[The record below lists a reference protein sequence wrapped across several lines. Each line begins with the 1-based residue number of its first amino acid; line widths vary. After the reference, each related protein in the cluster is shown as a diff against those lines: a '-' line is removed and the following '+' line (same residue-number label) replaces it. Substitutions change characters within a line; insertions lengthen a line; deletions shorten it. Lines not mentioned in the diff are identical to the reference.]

1 VLYLWGA
8 ILSKK
13 GLGVWF
19 FSTLTAVAAVHLA
32 DAANAFLF
40 NKPATLLNLY
50 PVDRMKLQAITPDIY
65 FLVSAV
71 STILFWGLTCAI
83 AFENPVEEFLNKILS
98 DAKKQSTV
106 ETQLLEE
113 KSEILDSMNE
123 TIEMNNCILSQV
135 KDVVYNIRAEIKE
148 IQPLKEVLEKI
159 KTELN
164 ALKRELKNVEVKLQ
178 YPNICLAC
186 GKPVLPEFN
195 ICPYCGETL
204 KPMREQVV
212 PLEKYR

>member
-1 VLYLWGA
+1 V
-8 ILSKK
+8 
-13 GLGVWF
+13 
-19 FSTLTAVAAVHLA
+19 
-32 DAANAFLF
+32 
-40 NKPATLLNLY
+40 
-50 PVDRMKLQAITPDIY
+50 KLQAITPDIY
-65 FLVSAV
+65 LLVSAA
-71 STILFWGLTCAI
+71 STILFWGITCAI
-83 AFENPVEEFLNKILS
+83 AFENPVEAFLNKILS
-98 DAKKQSTV
+98 DAKKQSAV

-113 KSEILDSMNE
+113 KSEILDAMNE
-123 TIEMNNCILSQV
+123 TIEMNNYILSQV

-164 ALKRELKNVEVKLQ
+164 ALKRELKNVEGKLQ

-204 KPMREQVV
+204 KPVKEQVI

>member
-1 VLYLWGA
+1 M
-8 ILSKK
+8 SKK

-19 FSTLTAVAAVHLA
+19 FSTLTAIAAVHLI

-40 NKPATLLNLY
+40 NKPAVLLSLY
-50 PVDRMKLQAITPDIY
+50 PFDEAKIQAITPNIY
-65 FLVSAV
+65 FLATAA
-71 STILFWGLTCAI
+71 STALFWGLTCAI
-83 AFENPVEEFLNKILS
+83 AFENPVETFLNKILS
-98 DAKKQSTV
+98 EAKKQSAV

-113 KSEILDSMNE
+113 KSEILDAMNE
-123 TIEMNNCILSQV
+123 TIEMNSQILSQV

-148 IQPLKEVLEKI
+148 IQPLKEAMERI
-159 KTELN
+159 KTELSI
-164 ALKRELKNVEVKLQ
+164 LKRELKIFEEKLK
-178 YPNICLAC
+178 YPNLCLAC

-204 KPMREQVV
+204 KPVKEQVI

>member
-1 VLYLWGA
+1 
-8 ILSKK
+8 
-13 GLGVWF
+13 
-19 FSTLTAVAAVHLA
+19 
-32 DAANAFLF
+32 
-40 NKPATLLNLY
+40 
-50 PVDRMKLQAITPDIY
+50 
-65 FLVSAV
+65 
-71 STILFWGLTCAI
+71 
-83 AFENPVEEFLNKILS
+83 
-98 DAKKQSTV
+98 
-106 ETQLLEE
+106 
-113 KSEILDSMNE
+113 
-123 TIEMNNCILSQV
+123 
-135 KDVVYNIRAEIKE
+135 VVYNIRAEIKE